1 MKKEQMKNKI
11 KEWMWMNVKVHNIGE
26 CMGIY
31 KYECMQYEWMYAIWV
46 NVCNMDEWMVMYAI
60 CMIECECM

>member
-11 KEWMWMNVKVHNIGE
+11 KEWMWMNVIHNIYE

-31 KYECMQYEWMYAIWV
+31 EYECMQYEWMYAIWM
-46 NVCNMDEWMVMYAI
+46 NEW
-60 CMIECECM
+60 